1 MSFCLIAN
9 FFTMTINI
17 IRLPK
22 NAFLNILKFSDIQ
35 SQLRL
40 RQVSK
45 SVQEFVDFSV
55 LQLKKSIVKSFVCE
69 SRLRGFFHLTFRL
82 DNQKNF
88 YLWCFFVEH
97 VTKRLAISG
106 FQLDPFY
113 KTIITILNDD
123 EVNKFLEYL
132 KPLIERTQFNHL
144 ALLCSPNMVNVFS
157 DFLEGMTI
165 RSVTIGCRT
174 FNRMTFDL
182 YIHVI
187 EKFRPEYA
195 QFNIE
200 EVNKDSTEGLLRITD
215 LVNCLSILVLKSI
228 SMGLVSIVRDLLK
241 GSNLSCKEIFIAI
254 KSPVQNAEIEAI
266 QQILHSNHKKWR
278 IEADTET
285 GAMDI
290 KVGMY
295 AVKTKED
302 LGRNKRMITIKK
314 IQH

>member
-1 MSFCLIAN
+1 
-9 FFTMTINI
+9 MTINI

-69 SRLRGFFHLTFRL
+69 
-82 DNQKNF
+82 
-88 YLWCFFVEH
+88 
-97 VTKRLAISG
+97 
-106 FQLDPFY
+106 
-113 KTIITILNDD
+113 
-123 EVNKFLEYL
+123 
-132 KPLIERTQFNHL
+132 
-144 ALLCSPNMVNVFS
+144 
-157 DFLEGMTI
+157 
-165 RSVTIGCRT
+165 
-174 FNRMTFDL
+174 
-182 YIHVI
+182 
-187 EKFRPEYA
+187 
-195 QFNIE
+195 
-200 EVNKDSTEGLLRITD
+200 
-215 LVNCLSILVLKSI
+215 
-228 SMGLVSIVRDLLK
+228 
-241 GSNLSCKEIFIAI
+241 EIFIAI

>member
-1 MSFCLIAN
+1 
-9 FFTMTINI
+9 MTINI

-69 SRLRGFFHLTFRL
+69 
-82 DNQKNF
+82 
-88 YLWCFFVEH
+88 
-97 VTKRLAISG
+97 
-106 FQLDPFY
+106 
-113 KTIITILNDD
+113 
-123 EVNKFLEYL
+123 
-132 KPLIERTQFNHL
+132 
-144 ALLCSPNMVNVFS
+144 
-157 DFLEGMTI
+157 
-165 RSVTIGCRT
+165 
-174 FNRMTFDL
+174 
-182 YIHVI
+182 
-187 EKFRPEYA
+187 
-195 QFNIE
+195 
-200 EVNKDSTEGLLRITD
+200 
-215 LVNCLSILVLKSI
+215 
-228 SMGLVSIVRDLLK
+228 
-241 GSNLSCKEIFIAI
+241 
-254 KSPVQNAEIEAI
+254 
-266 QQILHSNHKKWR
+266 ILHSNHKKWR